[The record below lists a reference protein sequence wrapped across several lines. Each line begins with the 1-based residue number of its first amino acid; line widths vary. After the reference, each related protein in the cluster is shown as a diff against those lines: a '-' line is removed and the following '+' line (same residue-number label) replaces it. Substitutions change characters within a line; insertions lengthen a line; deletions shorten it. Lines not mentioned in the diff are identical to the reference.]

1 MNRVQMVRKM
11 TSKVRVLTGMVAFA
25 LCVAMCSVSLSFV
38 SLADRQ
44 GQITASAAK
53 IRKEASTNSEQVGRV
68 EKDTKVTVLGE
79 KQGGDGHTWYEVSV
93 DGVTGYIRD
102 DLMTADE
109 APVEVTKVN
118 PTSAKVAGDG
128 KVRVRANASTSSDT
142 VASIPAAT
150 ALTVTG
156 EATGSDGK
164 TWYEVNCTV
173 NGEEIDGFIRSDYV
187 ELEEDLT
194 SAEEPED
201 PNTPVAP
208 PEEEPKE
215 EAPYYVKEQEGVWYL
230 VKNNIDE
237 EDTGWAIQN
246 LFDGIEKNA
255 AAYEASLKT
264 VSGQKVVIII
274 FAILLVAAIAA
285 IGYLLFKVRDLSD
298 SAYYDDEEE
307 EEELRRREENK
318 NKSRNMVM
326 HTIGEDVPAA
336 TASRSV
342 APQGRPVAPQGR
354 PVAPQGRPVAPQG
367 RPVAPQGSSTA
378 PQGRPVAP
386 QGSPAASQG
395 RPVTPQG
402 RPVTPQGRPVAPQ
415 GRPVASQGRPVAPQE
430 RPVAPQG
437 RPAAPQGR
445 PVAPQGRPAAPQ
457 GGKTGWQ
464 AKNFMADDDEFDFEF
479 LSQDNE

>member
-1 MNRVQMVRKM
+1 MNRVQMVKKM
-11 TSKVRVLTGMVAFA
+11 ASKVRVLTGMVAIA
-25 LCVAMCSVSLSFV
+25 LCVAMCSASLSFV

-194 SAEEPED
+194 SAEEPTD
-201 PNTPVAP
+201 PNAPASNPDEGAEVAP
-208 PEEEPKE
+208 KE
-215 EAPYYVKEQEGVWYL
+215 DDPFYVKEQDGTWFLVENNPEGDDV
-230 VKNNIDE
+230 
-237 EDTGWAIQN
+237 GWDIQS

-255 AAYEASLKT
+255 EAYNKSQKT
-264 VSGQKVVIII
+264 VSSQRAVIII
-274 FAILLVAAIAA
+274 FAVLLVAAIAT
-285 IGYLLFKVRDLSD
+285 IGFLLFKVRDLSD
-298 SAYYDDEEE
+298 AAYYDDAEEE
-307 EEELRRREENK
+307 EARRREANAAR
-318 NKSRNMVM
+318 SRSVVM
-326 HTIGEDVPAA
+326 HTIGEENAARPARPAA
-336 TASRSV
+336 
-342 APQGRPVAPQGR
+342 PQP
-354 PVAPQGRPVAPQG
+354 
-367 RPVAPQGSSTA
+367 
-378 PQGRPVAP
+378 
-386 QGSPAASQG
+386 
-395 RPVTPQG
+395 
-402 RPVTPQGRPVAPQ
+402 
-415 GRPVASQGRPVAPQE
+415 
-430 RPVAPQG
+430 

-445 PVAPQGRPAAPQ
+445 PVAPQGARPAAPQ
-457 GGKTGWQ
+457 GSRPAAPQGSRPAAPQGSRPAAPQGSRPAAPQGSRPAAPQGARPAAPQSRPVAPQSRPAAPQGRPAAPKAENPGWQ
-464 AKNFMADDDEFDFEF
+464 AKNFMAEDDEFDFEF
-479 LSQDNE
+479 LSQDGDN